1 MRSSFTSS
9 VVVQAALR
17 KKIGCKPKWRFSA
30 DEPREDGRT
39 LSHVLLIDD
48 NPTQLRVRE
57 TILREAG
64 LQVSI
69 ATTAE
74 SALVLLRTNSAFFR
88 VVVTDHVLPGASG
101 ADFVR
106 ELRAANPDIPV
117 IVVSGM
123 AEAEDEY
130 DGLNV
135 QFRHKPLPPNELI
148 QLVRSAIA

>member
-1 MRSSFTSS
+1 M
-9 VVVQAALR
+9 
-17 KKIGCKPKWRFSA
+17 
-30 DEPREDGRT
+30 
-39 LSHVLLIDD
+39 SHVLLIDD